1 MLMKFKLKD
10 GGSRWLNLN
19 HVVHIG
25 PVDKSKQWHHQETPG
40 SPKTPMS
47 PDVVAGLMEV
57 TMTTQN
63 NNARVGG
70 ETAVQQES
78 FTVQRTHPSMYTLQ
92 AWSFVSRW
100 SPVAAM
106 IVATLALLTSWAHSV
121 AHVCIPTAG
130 A

>member
-25 PVDKSKQWHHQETPG
+25 PVDKSKQWRHQEIPG

-47 PDVVAGLMEV
+47 PDEVAGLMEV

-70 ETAVQQES
+70 EPAVQQES
-78 FTVQRTHPSMYTLQ
+78 FTVQRTHPSMHTLQ

-106 IVATLALLTSWAHSV
+106 IVATLALLTSWALVFYDV
-121 AHVCIPTAG
+121 AAPAAG
-130 A
+130 